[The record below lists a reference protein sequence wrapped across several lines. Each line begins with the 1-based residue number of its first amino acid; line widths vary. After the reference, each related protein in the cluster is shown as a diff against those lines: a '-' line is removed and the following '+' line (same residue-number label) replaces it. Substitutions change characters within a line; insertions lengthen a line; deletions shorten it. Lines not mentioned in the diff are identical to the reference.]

1 MPFPIDGGKKNAL
14 VVPQIR
20 AGQINHHRD
29 MTSERLQHNKEKERM
44 TKRIEELEKIVE
56 RLTNENRQ
64 WKTRLE
70 DLVAENR
77 HLQLV
82 KYPADE
88 LKSRSSVLMTDIK
101 GRPSVVLADPTVK
114 RNDAAWMSLWN
125 VLPHVGGPNS
135 IETNTFQPPHPEI
148 LLRCL
153 QVIKKPA
160 TLFKYEF
167 KQTLRMFCSN
177 LMARSICS
185 TRRKPWKGPSVC

>member
-1 MPFPIDGGKKNAL
+1 MITMLLTIDGGKKNAL
-14 VVPQIR
+14 TVPQVK
-20 AGQINHHRD
+20 AGQSNHHRD
-29 MTSERLQHNKEKERM
+29 MTSERLQHNKDKERM
-44 TKRIEELEKIVE
+44 AKRIEELEKTVE
-56 RLTNENRQ
+56 RLTNENCQ

-101 GRPSVVLADPTVK
+101 GRPSVVLADQTVK

-135 IETNTFQPPHPEI
+135 IEANTFQQQHPEI

-153 QVIKKPA
+153 QVSKH
-160 TLFKYEF
+160 
-167 KQTLRMFCSN
+167 R
-177 LMARSICS
+177 
-185 TRRKPWKGPSVC
+185 